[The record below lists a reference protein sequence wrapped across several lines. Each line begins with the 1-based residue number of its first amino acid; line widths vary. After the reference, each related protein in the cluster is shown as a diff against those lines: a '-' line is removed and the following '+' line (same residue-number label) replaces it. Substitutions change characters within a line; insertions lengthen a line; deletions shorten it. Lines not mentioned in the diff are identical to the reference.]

1 MQRMSKRTGRL
12 LGWALC
18 AWGALIANGLAYGD
32 DTHQA
37 GKLSPEQ
44 LWRQTVDLVE
54 RGEFHRATDTVRRI
68 ETGDRIP
75 GQVRTWLEEFQAKQ
89 DSRLQMDQADFKMY
103 VEYAKARIGRE
114 EYRQALG
121 WVIAAADCTPDRDA
135 FLASDWIQDLV
146 NDSLTAA
153 DGLRQEHK
161 WREAWHLY
169 AYLGTLFEH
178 EPRYQKLEREVLT
191 YLRLDTI
198 FKEGSN
204 WEERIEKARWKDAE
218 LAMEYIDRGYVE
230 LTDFKEIAQSG
241 LEQMLLLAE
250 SKSARDQF
258 EGLANEDDRNDFIA
272 RVQEHLDQVMAAP
285 SVDRREAVEHF
296 RRVVKKINAQTVR
309 LPEEL
314 VVVELMRGALEPL
327 DDFTTIIWPNERE
340 EFDKHT
346 RGDFVGVG
354 ISIIKNRADEIEVVS
369 PLDDTPAYRA
379 GVQAGDII
387 TKADGEELKQFSLTK
402 VVRMITGKEG
412 TTVTLTIRRGDK
424 DIEFPLERAK
434 VKIRSVKGIRRDAG
448 DEEQWEH
455 WLDRELGVGYIRVT
469 NFQGNTVE
477 DVGNALSD
485 LVGLKGLVLDLRG
498 NPGGLLDAACQ
509 LSTLFLKRGETIVS
523 TKGRIRHDNRSFGA
537 PGNGPYS
544 DIPLAVL
551 VDERSASAS
560 EIVSGAVRDNDRGVV
575 VGEPKTQPHL

>member
-1 MQRMSKRTGRL
+1 L
-12 LGWALC
+12 
-18 AWGALIANGLAYGD
+18 
-32 DTHQA
+32 
-37 GKLSPEQ
+37 
-44 LWRQTVDLVE
+44 
-54 RGEFHRATDTVRRI
+54 
-68 ETGDRIP
+68 
-75 GQVRTWLEEFQAKQ
+75 
-89 DSRLQMDQADFKMY
+89 
-103 VEYAKARIGRE
+103 
-114 EYRQALG
+114 
-121 WVIAAADCTPDRDA
+121 
-135 FLASDWIQDLV
+135 
-146 NDSLTAA
+146 
-153 DGLRQEHK
+153 
-161 WREAWHLY
+161 
-169 AYLGTLFEH
+169 
-178 EPRYQKLEREVLT
+178 
-191 YLRLDTI
+191 
-198 FKEGSN
+198 
-204 WEERIEKARWKDAE
+204 
-218 LAMEYIDRGYVE
+218 
-230 LTDFKEIAQSG
+230 
-241 LEQMLLLAE
+241 
-250 SKSARDQF
+250 

-272 RVQEHLDQVMAAP
+272 RVQERLDQVTAAP

-369 PLDDTPAYRA
+369 PLEDTPAYRA

-387 TKADGEELKQFSLTK
+387 TKADGEELKPFSLTK
-402 VVRMITGKEG
+402 VVRMITGQEG
-412 TTVTLTIRRGDK
+412 TTVTLTIRRDGK
-424 DIEFPLERAK
+424 EMEFPLERAT
-434 VKIRSVKGIRRDAG
+434 VKIRSVKGIRRDPG
-448 DEEQWEH
+448 NEERWEH
-455 WLDRELGVGYIRVT
+455 WLDRELGVGYVRVT

-544 DIPLAVL
+544 DIPLVVL

-575 VGEPKTQPHL
+575 VGERTFGKFSVQNLIPLSRSGAKLKITTARYYLPNGDSLQRDPKLETWGVQPDVPIRLVHKESIKLYEMRREADLLGPPKQPADDEPSDDDLEDESEPAEDAEDAQDTDGDTENQQPDAAAEGEEQESGDDEEAAEEPKLPPLKQPDPNDRPKADPQLDAALLLMRVTLIDKSFPAHAAAEVNLPIETAQP